1 MKNGADGE
9 GRPASGKSVSER
21 IADDAVK
28 GLGKVS
34 VGLKAAVG
42 IVEDIKEMPG
52 AHASDAGTMLAVER
66 TELALERSFLA
77 HERTLMAWIR
87 TALSMI
93 SFGFT
98 IGKLGQAMKSV
109 EVRKLLGGETSVS
122 VQSLAYFLVVL
133 GTGVM
138 IAGAIQFRFRTNDLK
153 RMGLTTHKGQSMTFY
168 VAILLAIVGGGVL
181 SALVLE
187 L

>member
-1 MKNGADGE
+1 MNSDGVDE
-9 GRPASGKSVSER
+9 GRRTPGQTVPAR
-21 IADDAVK
+21 IAADAVK
-28 GLGKVS
+28 GLGRVS

-42 IVEDIKEMPG
+42 IVGDVEEMPG
-52 AHASDAGTMLAVER
+52 AHAADAGTRLAVER

-109 EVRKLLGGETSVS
+109 EVRKLLGDGQTSVS

-133 GTGVM
+133 GTAVM
-138 IAGAIQFRFRTNDLK
+138 IGGAIQFRVRTNGLK
-153 RMGLTTHKGQSMTFY
+153 RQGLATQWSMTIY
-168 VAILLAIVGGGVL
+168 VAILLAIVGGGAL